1 MLKNQYLKDIHYNLV
16 INLYK
21 MYNLCNFHETSIVNL
36 LLSKERLDHSIIEY
50 KDTLQQLTVNIIH
63 YLEKYELIYIFQKR
77 NFYIYDFNIHFGIV
91 PKYKKHPEYKK
102 LFCSKSNHFVGL
114 SKSNLHKDYLIISNG
129 SWNHNYKKHY
139 PIIENRRKKLGISFN
154 SYNINRN
161 CKQITI
167 FVQNYSEKEYWFGW
181 EDNDLYIWI
190 KREKHVLNMLLKEIV
205 FDYSIYIKFH
215 PKMPKEY
222 IEYFKNNIGLDV
234 LKYYELDETMEKVA
248 TESYCCIV
256 NSGFSAVELC
266 ILGIPLFYL
275 DDYYSTIPMK
285 YFAIKDFKKII
296 NFEIIDLP
304 CQEQAMDFITSQM
317 FHVEETPKIIFEEY
331 IQKC

>member
-1 MLKNQYLKDIHYNLV
+1 MLKNQYLKDIRYNLV
-16 INLYK
+16 IN
-21 MYNLCNFHETSIVNL
+21 MYNLCNFHELTIVNL
-36 LLSKERLDHSIIEY
+36 LLKQKFFKTE
-50 KDTLQQLTVNIIH
+50 DTLQKITI
-63 YLEKYELIYIFQKR
+63 YLIEYIKKYELVYIFQKIHFDI
-77 NFYIYDFNIHFGIV
+77 NDFNIHFGIV

-102 LFCSKSNHFVGL
+102 LFCSKSNRFVGL

-139 PIIENRRKKLGISFN
+139 PIIENRRKQLGITFN

-181 EDNDLYIWI
+181 EDDLHIWI
-190 KREKHVLNMLLKEIV
+190 KREKHVLNMLLKEID

-215 PKMPKEY
+215 PKMDEKY
-222 IEYFKNNIGLDV
+222 IKYFKNNIHIDI
-234 LKYYELDETMEKVA
+234 LKYYELDETIEKVA
-248 TESYCCIV
+248 NKSYCCIV
-256 NSGFSAVELC
+256 NSGFSAIELC
-266 ILGIPLFYL
+266 KLGIPIFYL

-285 YFAIKDFKKII
+285 YFAIKGFKKII
-296 NFEIIDLP
+296 NFEIVDLP

-317 FHVEETPKIIFEEY
+317 FHIEEIPKIIFEEY